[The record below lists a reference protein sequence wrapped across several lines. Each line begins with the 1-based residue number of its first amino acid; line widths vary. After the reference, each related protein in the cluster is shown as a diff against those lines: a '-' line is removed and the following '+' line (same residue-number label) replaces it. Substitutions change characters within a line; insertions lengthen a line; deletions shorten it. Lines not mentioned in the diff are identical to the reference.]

1 MAAPSNIRI
10 NPFIGDGGT
19 TNYVDFTEVHII
31 PAVSPFVVRLNE
43 VPQKKD
49 PSNMKV
55 VYVNETT
62 GAPTTT
68 ALTEVAATP
77 GAGEFRPD
85 YSTNADGDE
94 DWNTGL
100 IEFSSADAG
109 KIIQVSYTGMGTLAG
124 VKNNRFPSWWIDRG
138 DGSDGDFIPTGN
150 TTIYGEKNYRS
161 VYIPNGII
169 VSVEGF
175 VQIKCQG
182 SFINLGQIVATGS
195 GSHGGAGG
203 VRIKESDSYVY
214 SAGGAG
220 SFGVANNGGAGGSGT
235 HSAGGAGGAALC
247 AGLRLLYSE
256 EVLALLAR
264 GLICIGAGGG
274 GGGTGVNQF
283 DYVAGGAGG
292 SGGGFISV
300 VADSFKNVGSIVA
313 NGNSGGWGG
322 GGGGGGAGGC
332 IVIIA
337 ITVIAQGTITANGGS
352 GGGAASGF
360 GGSGAA
366 GGTGGNGYI
375 IVKELG
381 VM

>member
-109 KIIQVSYTGMGTLAG
+109 KSIQVSYTGMGTLAG
-124 VKNNRFPSWWIDRG
+124 VKNNRFPSWWLDRG
-138 DGSDGDFIPTGN
+138 DGSDGDFRPTGN
-150 TTIYGEKNYRS
+150 TTISGLKQYRS
-161 VYIPNGII
+161 VFIPAGVTVI
-169 VSVEGF
+169 VSRWAIL
-175 VQIKCQG
+175 QCQG
-182 SFINLGQIVATGS
+182 AFVVKGTLSANGQGASGGGS
-195 GSHGGAGG
+195 NSGQGSN
-203 VRIKESDSYVY
+203 EQSY
-214 SAGGAG
+214 A
-220 SFGVANNGGAGGSGT
+220 GAGGSGGNNQ
-235 HSAGGAGGAALC
+235 AVGAGGSGGKLYAY
-247 AGLRLLYSE
+247 GLSMQDAITYFCKNM
-256 EVLALLAR
+256 
-264 GLICIGAGGG
+264 IIMFGGG
-274 GGGTGVNQF
+274 GGGGAGATGYN
-283 DYVAGGAGG
+283 GGAGG
-292 SGGGFISV
+292 SGGGCIYIVGLSV
-300 VADSFKNVGSIVA
+300 TVNGSIVA
-313 NGNSGGWGG
+313 NGNNGQNGTIGTMRDGAGG
-322 GGGGGGAGGC
+322 GGGGGGGIIIIANAITNTGVISVNGGAGG
-332 IVIIA
+332 A
-337 ITVIAQGTITANGGS
+337 GGYQANV
-352 GGGAASGF
+352 
-360 GGSGAA
+360 GGSGAS
-366 GGTGGNGYI
+366 GI
-375 IVKELG
+375 ILIKELG
-381 VM
+381 VV

>member
-109 KIIQVSYTGMGTLAG
+109 KSIQVSYTGMGTLAG
-124 VKNNRFPSWWIDRG
+124 VKNNRFPAWWLDRG
-138 DGSDGDFIPTGN
+138 DGSDGDFRPTGN
-150 TTIYGEKNYRS
+150 TTISGLKQYRS
-161 VYIPNGII
+161 VFIPAGVT
-169 VSVEGF
+169 VSISRWAIL
-175 VQIKCQG
+175 QCQG
-182 SFINLGQIVATGS
+182 AFIVKGKLSADGTGAS
-195 GSHGGAGG
+195 
-203 VRIKESDSYVY
+203 
-214 SAGGAG
+214 
-220 SFGVANNGGAGGSGT
+220 GGSNESNG
-235 HSAGGAGGAALC
+235 SSEQSYAGAGGAGGAGFS
-247 AGLRLLYSE
+247 AGSRGAGGSLTMYGIVGR
-256 EVLALLAR
+256 EVSNY
-264 GLICIGAGGG
+264 ICKKCIISFGGGG
-274 GGGTGVNQF
+274 GGGTRGDNGNSPGS
-283 DYVAGGAGG
+283 GGAGG
-292 SGGGFISV
+292 GCIYVIAKAINISGSV
-300 VADSFKNVGSIVA
+300 SA
-313 NGNSGGWGG
+313 NGNNGSRGGTNSGG
-322 GGGGGGAGGC
+322 GGGGGGGLICLIAE
-332 IVIIA
+332 II
-337 ITVIAQGTITANGGS
+337 IKNGNITANGGS
-352 GGGAASGF
+352 RGYGWSGDNSVN
-360 GGSGAA
+360 GDA
-366 GGTGGNGYI
+366 G
-375 IVKELG
+375 IVFIKSIE

>member
-109 KIIQVSYTGMGTLAG
+109 KSIQVSYTGMGTLAG
-124 VKNNRFPSWWIDRG
+124 VKNNRFPAWWLDRG
-138 DGSDGDFIPTGN
+138 DGSDGDFRPTGN
-150 TTIYGEKNYRS
+150 TTISGYKKYNS
-161 VYIPNGII
+161 LYIPSDVVVKVDGFVFIKVLGAVVINGIL
-169 VSVEGF
+169 SAENEGAPA
-175 VQIKCQG
+175 G
-182 SFINLGQIVATGS
+182 ARGATS
-195 GSHGGAGG
+195 GGNGYAGG
-203 VRIKESDSYVY
+203 DGY
-214 SAGGAG
+214 G
-220 SFGVANNGGAGGSGT
+220 
-235 HSAGGAGGAALC
+235 C
-247 AGLRLLYSE
+247 
-256 EVLALLAR
+256 
-264 GLICIGAGGG
+264 GAGGG
-274 GGGTGVNQF
+274 GLSADNF
-283 DYVAGGAGG
+283 SGGAGG
-292 SGGGFISV
+292 GSKYFYRGLLVDMEDEYFIR
-300 VADSFKNVGSIVA
+300 DLNT
-313 NGNSGGWGG
+313 GNLAEYRGAGA
-322 GGGGGGAGGC
+322 GGGACTSNWWRGASGNGGGC
-332 IVIIA
+332 IVIVSSEVSIL
-337 ITVIAQGTITANGGS
+337 GTLSAKGGDGTASDGYGS
-352 GGGAASGF
+352 GGG
-360 GGSGAA
+360 GGCVVVIANTISGAA
-366 GGTGGNGYI
+366 KIDVSGGRSGNNGGDGRKFI
-375 IVKELG
+375 KEIG

>member
-55 VYVNETT
+55 VYVDETT

-68 ALTEVAATP
+68 VLTEVAATP

-124 VKNNRFPSWWIDRG
+124 VKNNRFPAWWLDRG
-138 DGSDGDFIPTGN
+138 DGSDGDFRPTGN
-150 TTIYGEKNYRS
+150 TTISGLKQYRS
-161 VYIPNGII
+161 VFIPAGVTVTCSDNLYCKVI
-169 VSVEGF
+169 
-175 VQIKCQG
+175 G
-182 SFINLGQIVATGS
+182 SFINNGNIIVTPSGGMGGVIINHAGVEITGRLP
-195 GSHGGAGG
+195 GNGGA
-203 VRIKESDSYVY
+203 

-220 SFGVANNGGAGGSGT
+220 HDGFNSEYFGGGYKINYPEPFLT
-235 HSAGGAGGAALC
+235 
-247 AGLRLLYSE
+247 
-256 EVLALLAR
+256 
-264 GLICIGAGGG
+264 GAGGG
-274 GGGTGVNQF
+274 SGGRGIAGGRGGGNIVIACKGFRNQ
-283 DYVAGGAGG
+283 G
-292 SGGGFISV
+292 I
-300 VADSFKNVGSIVA
+300 IQA
-313 NGNSGGWGG
+313 NGGNGETSGSHYGG
-322 GGGGGGAGGC
+322 GGGGGGC
-332 IVIIA
+332 VIVA
-337 ITVIAQGTITANGGS
+337 CTNNNGTGTLLAQGGQSGNGGANGS
-352 GGGAASGF
+352 
-360 GGSGAA
+360 
-366 GGTGGNGYI
+366 NGITKI
-375 IVKELG
+375 IELK

>member
-55 VYVNETT
+55 VYVDETT

-109 KIIQVSYTGMGTLAG
+109 KSIQVSYTGMGTLAG
-124 VKNNRFPSWWIDRG
+124 VKNNRFPAWWLDRG
-138 DGSDGDFIPTGN
+138 DGSDGDFRPTGN
-150 TTIYGEKNYRS
+150 TTISGLKQYRS
-161 VYIPNGII
+161 VFIPAGVTVTVNKWTKIHCHGAVII
-169 VSVEGF
+169 FGTLSAA
-175 VQIKCQG
+175 
-182 SFINLGQIVATGS
+182 GQ
-195 GSHGGAGG
+195 GGAGG
-203 VRIKESDSYVY
+203 AGNSGAGNSGGIGHGSVGGAGGKASANMN
-214 SAGGAG
+214 AGGAAGGTEVNRIFVDDYNEIIYG
-220 SFGVANNGGAGGSGT
+220 SGGGAGGGYPDRGSGGNGGAGGGDIVLIAPSVKINGSVTAAGVSG
-235 HSAGGAGGAALC
+235 S
-247 AGLRLLYSE
+247 
-256 EVLALLAR
+256 
-264 GLICIGAGGG
+264 
-274 GGGTGVNQF
+274 
-283 DYVAGGAGG
+283 
-292 SGGGFISV
+292 SGGNLS
-300 VADSFKNVGSIVA
+300 
-313 NGNSGGWGG
+313 GG
-322 GGGGGGAGGC
+322 GGGGGGGRVMIITNIYMNKGSISVSGG
-332 IVIIA
+332 
-337 ITVIAQGTITANGGS
+337 GGGGNGGGNGTANG
-352 GGGAASGF
+352 AAGN
-360 GGSGAA
+360 SGA
-366 GGTGGNGYI
+366 I